1 MLSVEYEII
10 QKLCEK
16 DEYGRSMSGVFLV
29 HELFRSDGYVKEI
42 ESYYTQKPEV
52 RIYRDFNNLCRVDL
66 VYEFADDQDLA
77 QQWML
82 LENFFKPENSTPFS
96 KEDMDSYQRGEE
108 LILQDHR
115 LTMNIISLFPEGK
128 YSLTSKDLPLF
139 YSLVP
144 TWPNGPALILRFIF
158 QRDDILLEK
167 ISDEA
172 VVQIHNEAMISS
184 DTRDEYE

>member
-1 MLSVEYEII
+1 MATEYEII

-16 DEYGRSMSGVFLV
+16 DEYGRNMSGVYLI
-29 HELFRSDGYVKEI
+29 HELFGSDGYVKEL

-66 VYEFADDQDLA
+66 VYEFADDQDLL

-96 KEDMDSYQRGEE
+96 RADMDAYQRGEE
-108 LILQDHR
+108 IILQDHR
-115 LTMNIISLFPEGK
+115 LTMHIISLFPEGK

-139 YSLVP
+139 YFLVP
-144 TWPNGPALILRFIF
+144 AWPGGPALILRLIF
-158 QRDDILLEK
+158 QRDDVLLEE
-167 ISDEA
+167 ISDEE
-172 VVQIHNEAMISS
+172 VIQIHNEAMISL
-184 DTRDEYE
+184 DNGEYYE